1 MSCLWKDLCHN
12 IAISL
17 KISSRQGFGVAIADF
32 VTYGRPR
39 SVEGQTM
46 GILDL
51 FRKHKDEVQRAM
63 LLVCAVDNRFDDLLK
78 EDSEI

>member
-1 MSCLWKDLCHN
+1 
-12 IAISL
+12 
-17 KISSRQGFGVAIADF
+17 
-32 VTYGRPR
+32 
-39 SVEGQTM
+39 M